1 MKRNITIN
9 IFGTLYHID
18 EDAYELLQ
26 KYNDNMR
33 RYYGSRE
40 GGEEIADDVEHRV
53 AELMSELQSQGVLAI
68 TIDHVKEIINRIGDP
83 QDMDDED
90 INDSSAHSSDTSNDT
105 HSGTST
111 AAGSSTQGESQESSP
126 FSEPS
131 TRKLFRDTEDKIL
144 GGVMS
149 GVSHYLGI
157 KDPLLPRALMVV
169 LAILSFSTFAI
180 IYLVAWVLI
189 PEAITPEDRLRMY
202 GKPVSAKAINEEM
215 MRGLNSASQFVNNP
229 QHRDTARGCFSA
241 AAKFVMFCFG
251 GFLLFILC
259 VILFSLLAAVFG
271 VATAGLFGGLEI
283 IGLPF
288 DINVN
293 MVPKGLM
300 IAIIASALLMVGI
313 PLFALTRLMF
323 RSKDGSHI
331 PTTAKVLLILLW
343 LASIGVF
350 AGAVVKGAIIVG
362 KEFEKQ
368 EKSQY
373 TRNGIYL
380 PRFVWETLDHEGW
393 KVETLENVNRH
404 LDDYGMLPTGEGKFI
419 HLDSDNPNKMTYN
432 LNQESDLG
440 PGSYKVEAYA
450 RSDGE
455 GNALFVVYNQ
465 GKDTLRVDIP
475 PMKEEKDE
483 KHEFSDEE
491 VSFDSDDHSDH
502 WTHVEGT
509 FNVTQ
514 QDKVKYGISNA
525 KGLRN
530 APWNSSWVD
539 IAKVKISTNK

>member
-83 QDMDDED
+83 QEMDEGDV
-90 INDSSAHSSDTSNDT
+90 NDSSYTDTGNDT
-105 HSGTST
+105 PSSAETTAGSEEERQESASAFST
-111 AAGSSTQGESQESSP
+111 ASDPG
-126 FSEPS
+126 

-149 GVSHYLGI
+149 GISHYLGI
-157 KDPLLPRALMVV
+157 KDPLLPRVLMVL

-241 AAKFVMFCFG
+241 IARFVMFCFG

-259 VILFSLLAAVFG
+259 TILFAILAAMFG
-271 VATAGLFGGLEI
+271 VATAGLFGGLEV

-288 DINVN
+288 EFSVN
-293 MVPKGLM
+293 MVPKGLLL
-300 IAIIASALLMVGI
+300 ATVVSALLMVGI

-323 RSKDGSHI
+323 KSKDGSHM

-343 LASIGVF
+343 MASIGVF
-350 AGAVVKGAIIVG
+350 MGAVIKGGTIAG
-362 KEFEKQ
+362 KEIEKHD
-368 EKSQY
+368 KSQH

-380 PRFVWETLDHEGW
+380 PKFVWDTLDREGW
-393 KVETLENVNRH
+393 KVETLENVNKY
-404 LDDYGMLPTGEGKFI
+404 LDQYGMLPTGEGNFI
-419 HLDSDNPNKMTYN
+419 HLESMNPNKMLYN
-432 LNQESDLG
+432 LNQESDLR
-440 PGSYKVEAYA
+440 PGSYKVEAYV

-455 GNALFVVYNQ
+455 GNALYVVYNQ
-465 GKDTLRVDIP
+465 GKDTLRVDVP
-475 PMKEEKDE
+475 PLKEIQEVTN
-483 KHEFSDEE
+483 EFSDEE
-491 VSFDSDDHSDH
+491 VVIDSDDHSDH

-509 FNVTQ
+509 FNVSQ
-514 QDKVKYGISNA
+514 QDKVKYGISND

-530 APWNSSWVD
+530 APWNSTEVD
-539 IAKVKISTNK
+539 IAKVKISSNK